1 MEQYLTPTMEPDLSS
16 FRRQSGRSR
25 LDSVISL
32 QQLRSDV
39 MARYPGYQVEPS
51 EPAPTKPT
59 SLGLANFQQAK
70 PEKEDNLPLYP
81 SLEAWLTCQAQTL
94 EGKDRHGKVIKP
106 PYGPKTFPRLP
117 SLKAERF
124 EPSNAPSLLRAGQ
137 LHSEWH
143 RLVPDQGRITPE
155 TVSFSNIGGSSANF
169 NLHFRRF
176 SPSSRIWDW
185 WIAGVSNKPRQ
196 RYSTSLISQ

>member
-1 MEQYLTPTMEPDLSS
+1 MEQYLAPTIEPDRSS
-16 FRRQSGRSR
+16 FRRQSGRCP

-51 EPAPTKPT
+51 EPAPIRPT

-70 PEKEDNLPLYP
+70 PEKEDNLPLSP

-94 EGKDRHGKVIKP
+94 EGKDRQGKVIKP
-106 PYGPKTFPRLP
+106 SYRPKTFPKLP
-117 SLKAERF
+117 SLRADRF

-137 LHSEWH
+137 LPPEWH
-143 RLVPDQGRITPE
+143 RLVSDQGSIFNFEDSRRPL
-155 TVSFSNIGGSSANF
+155 GSG
-169 NLHFRRF
+169 LVDCR
-176 SPSSRIWDW
+176 
-185 WIAGVSNKPRQ
+185 GV
-196 RYSTSLISQ
+196 